1 MCNGA
6 MTGEQ
11 CGPVW
16 KILKVVRSD
25 GNTKGKKINV
35 AKVHRLVKKRK
46 K

>member
-1 MCNGA
+1 MRNGA

-25 GNTKGKKINV
+25 GNTKRKKVNV
-35 AKVHRLVKKRK
+35 AKVHRLIKKRIK
-46 K
+46 